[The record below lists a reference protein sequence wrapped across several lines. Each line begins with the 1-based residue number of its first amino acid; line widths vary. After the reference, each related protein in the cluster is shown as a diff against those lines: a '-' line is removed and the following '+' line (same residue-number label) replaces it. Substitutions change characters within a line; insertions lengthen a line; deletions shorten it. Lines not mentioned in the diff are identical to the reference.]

1 MCIRDRNN
9 TGRFKNSIAG
19 VVPLKPMDRL
29 SLDNSILNILTIL
42 LGSFLIT
49 LLAQISIHLPFSP
62 VPITGQTMGVLLVGA
77 LLGSRMGTLS
87 VCTYI
92 LKGAIGFPVF
102 AGFKGGIMVLLGP
115 TAGYIYGFIPAV
127 LIMGWATENGITSRF
142 YLSLF
147 FCVVASFLILLL
159 GTLYFL
165 IFNMSFSD
173 ARTIGLYPFILGDFF
188 KSLAVAVILTGIAR
202 KA

>member
-1 MCIRDRNN
+1 MSLLNN

-29 SLDNSILNILTIL
+29 SLDNSILNILTIF

-188 KSLAVAVILTGIAR
+188 KSLAVAVILTGIDR

>member
-1 MCIRDRNN
+1 MSLLNN

>member
-1 MCIRDRNN
+1 MSLLNN

-92 LKGAIGFPVF
+92 LKGAIGLPVF

-188 KSLAVAVILTGIAR
+188 KSLAVAVILTGIDR

>member
-1 MCIRDRNN
+1 MSLLNN

-19 VVPLKPMDRL
+19 VVPLNPMDRL

>member
-1 MCIRDRNN
+1 MSLLNN
-9 TGRFKNSIAG
+9 TGRFKNSRAQVIS
-19 VVPLKPMDRL
+19 LKPVNKL
-29 SLDNSILNILTIL
+29 SLDNSMFNILSIL
-42 LGSFLIT
+42 FGAFLIA

-92 LKGAIGFPVF
+92 LKGAIGFPVV

-127 LIMGWATENGITSRF
+127 FIMGWATENGITSRF

-188 KSLAVAVILTGIAR
+188 KSLAVAVILTGIDR